1 MCCSHVEKEK
11 EAGRRKKISQ
21 VRFTF
26 FIGKNGRMVVT
37 KTFHLDG
44 LIGNLK
50 NEIHVY
56 SYLVATVPLSEKSC
70 CDRGKIL
77 KTLPG
82 LLSPKK

>member
-1 MCCSHVEKEK
+1 MTFSKLLDFF
-11 EAGRRKKISQ
+11 RKWSTLKDC
-21 VRFTF
+21 
-26 FIGKNGRMVVT
+26 VVT

-50 NEIHVY
+50 GDIHVC
-56 SYLVATVPLSEKSC
+56 SYLVATVTLSEKSC
-70 CDRGKIL
+70 FDRGKIL

>member
-1 MCCSHVEKEK
+1 M
-11 EAGRRKKISQ
+11 
-21 VRFTF
+21 RFTF

-50 NEIHVY
+50 NEIHV
-56 SYLVATVPLSEKSC
+56 LVATVPLSEKSC

>member
-1 MCCSHVEKEK
+1 M
-11 EAGRRKKISQ
+11 
-21 VRFTF
+21 TF
-26 FIGKNGRMVVT
+26 STLLDFFGKWPTLKDCVVT

-50 NEIHVY
+50 GDIHVY
-56 SYLVATVPLSEKSC
+56 SYLVATVPFSEKSC